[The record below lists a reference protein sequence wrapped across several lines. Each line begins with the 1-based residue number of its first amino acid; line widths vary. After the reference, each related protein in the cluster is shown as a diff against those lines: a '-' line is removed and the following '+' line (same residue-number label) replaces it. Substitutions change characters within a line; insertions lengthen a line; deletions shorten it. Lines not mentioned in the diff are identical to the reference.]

1 MDDKDNG
8 AGRTADQRVA
18 AVHLQRRLQAIVD
31 DTVELRLNH
40 NTSTLL
46 TVRKPR
52 GPLIPWRFNLHV
64 MFLHADDGVL
74 RALPAYAQGDKEA
87 ADVLRRFIDANMHRV
102 AKHARVARLNL
113 RPRGAHHDLHELA
126 RGVNDEFFGGNLSVY
141 ITWGQERR
149 APARSGRSRVRHI
162 RFGSYDHHTN
172 LIRIHP
178 ALDRTE
184 VPELFVRFVI
194 YHEMLHAALAP
205 ETDDATGRR
214 VLHPPEFEQME
225 RLFPQYHEAMAFEQR
240 FLREFL

>member
-52 GPLIPWRFNLHV
+52 GPRIPWRFNLHV
-64 MFLHADDGVL
+64 MFLHADDEVL
-74 RALPAYAQGDKEA
+74 RALPAYARGEPGA
-87 ADVLRRFIDANMHRV
+87 TAVLRRFIDANMHHVTRHTR
-102 AKHARVARLNL
+102 ASRLNL
-113 RPRGAHHDLHELA
+113 RPRGKCHDLHELA

-149 APARSGRSRVRHI
+149 APARSGRSRAQTSPQTPRST
-162 RFGSYDHHTN
+162 R
-172 LIRIHP
+172 
-178 ALDRTE
+178 
-184 VPELFVRFVI
+184 
-194 YHEMLHAALAP
+194 AASSLRRGTRPLACSASAAVAP
-205 ETDDATGRR
+205 RANRSS
-214 VLHPPEFEQME
+214 
-225 RLFPQYHEAMAFEQR
+225 
-240 FLREFL
+240 LRSTSCGAAA